1 MDTRSSKAPV
11 YFCPMHSDVREP
23 GPGKC
28 PKCGMSLL
36 PEGTRF
42 AIIRHMISNPV
53 HLGIMATVM
62 LAVMAA
68 AMIMMMRVPPPFPQ

>member
-1 MDTRSSKAPV
+1 MPT
-11 YFCPMHSDVREP
+11 YICPMHADVRQP

-28 PKCGMSLL
+28 PKCGMELL

-42 AIIRHMISNPV
+42 AMLRHIARSP
-53 HLGIMATVM
+53 LM

-68 AMIMMMRVPPPFPQ
+68 IMVVVMALIMMPR